1 MILHVEH
8 QIRRYVVNHVHLE
21 NCLTFN
27 GKYTNISEGK
37 SQSSVE
43 TRIFF
48 FRLLFVDYFILFLL
62 PEMLTNFASIKF
74 PKREHLSFIK
84 FDKSTFSSLNFLIS
98 PTFQLQSIE

>member
-43 TRIFF
+43 TRIIFF
-48 FRLLFVDYFILFLL
+48 SLVIRGLFYIILVTRDVDKFREY
-62 PEMLTNFASIKF
+62 
-74 PKREHLSFIK
+74 
-84 FDKSTFSSLNFLIS
+84 
-98 PTFQLQSIE
+98 